1 VSRSAS
7 ILVLLALLI
16 AGGVGLWLW
25 RGEGRPP
32 AVSAP
37 DSVLLGAEPRTLA
50 LELSDEG
57 SGLRLARVV
66 LVHAEGE
73 TELASR
79 AFRGG
84 LLAGAGPA
92 SERLEVTLDAGTLGL
107 PEGDAVLRVTA
118 RDWSWRGALAGNRL
132 QRSIPVTVDL
142 TPPRLR
148 VESGLTYVRRGGAA
162 AVTYRVSEP
171 VRRDGVRVDGRFY
184 PGQPWPRPGCP
195 RLDDGTSACRAALFA
210 VAVDAAAGPTIR
222 VAAEDAAGNAA
233 EARWATRVLDREIP
247 RVPLALSERFLTGKV
262 AELASAWPDVGGRT
276 AGGQGA
282 AEADVAAALEAFVEI
297 NEARRARDEAR
308 IRELVRERARPARL
322 WREAFTQLANSK
334 VTSLFAERR
343 LYRYRGE
350 VVSKATHY
358 GYDLASTA
366 GAPVTAAA
374 RGRVIFAGPLGIY
387 GDTVLLD
394 HGMGLVSLY
403 GHLSAIEASE
413 GDVLERDAVLG
424 RTGATG
430 LAGGD
435 HLHFAIL
442 LGDTYVDPREW
453 WDPKWVREHVE
464 VRLGAGPDPA
474 PAS

>member
-1 VSRSAS
+1 MSRSAS
-7 ILVLLALLI
+7 ILVLFALLV
-16 AGGVGLWLW
+16 AGAVGLWLW

-32 AVSAP
+32 ALAAP
-37 DSVLLGAEPRTLA
+37 DAVLLGAEPRTLA

-57 SGLRLARVV
+57 SGLRLARVEF
-66 LVHAEGE
+66 VHAEGE
-73 TELASR
+73 AELVSR

-92 SERLEVTLDAGTLGL
+92 SERLEVTLDAGALGL
-107 PEGDAVLRVTA
+107 AEGDAVLRVTA
-118 RDWSWRGALAGNRL
+118 RDWSWRGALAGNRMEHTV
-132 QRSIPVTVDL
+132 PVTVDL

-171 VRRDGVRVDGRFY
+171 VRRDGVRVDDRFY
-184 PGQPWPRPGCP
+184 AGQPWPREGCP
-195 RLDDGTSACRAALFA
+195 RLEDGTSACRAALFA
-210 VAVDAAAGPTIR
+210 VAVDVAASPTIR
-222 VAAEDAAGNAA
+222 VTAEDPAGNAA
-233 EARWATRVLDREIP
+233 QARWATRVLDRQIP

-262 AELASAWPDVGGRT
+262 AELAAAWPDVAPSA

-282 AEADVAAALEAFVEI
+282 GEAGADAALEAFVAI
-297 NEARRARDEAR
+297 NEERRARDEAR
-308 IRELVRERARPARL
+308 IRELVRERARPDRR
-322 WREAFTQLANSK
+322 WRGAFAQLANSK

-350 VVSKATHY
+350 VVSEATHY

-366 GAPVTAAA
+366 GAPVTASA

-413 GDVLERDAVLG
+413 GDVLEKGAVLG

-442 LGDTYVDPREW
+442 VGDTYVDPREW
-453 WDPKWVREHVE
+453 WDPKWVREHIE
-464 VRLGAGPDPA
+464 VRLDPGPDPA
-474 PAS
+474 PES